1 MAEELFHPS
10 QFCGVQGRTIFVAMA
25 SVREAITQAEVT
37 RVQLCILSLD
47 FPETFDT
54 IYHQ

>member
-10 QFCGVQGRTIFVAMA
+10 QFCGVPGKTIFVAMA